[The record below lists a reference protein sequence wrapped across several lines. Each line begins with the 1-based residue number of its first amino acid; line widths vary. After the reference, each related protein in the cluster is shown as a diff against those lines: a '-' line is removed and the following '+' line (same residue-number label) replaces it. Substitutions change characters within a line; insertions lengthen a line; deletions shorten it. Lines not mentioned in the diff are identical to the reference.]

1 MKGAYVMPNKEDA
14 ISILKGIEI
23 FKHCT
28 ADELEQITGIISKK
42 QVCKK
47 EIIFYEGD
55 PCSTVYF
62 ISRGQIKVFKTTED
76 GREQIVNILAN
87 KDMFP
92 HVGLYGESYYPAT
105 AKSMEDG
112 TLYFLY
118 VDDFKRLL
126 QDSPSISV
134 KLLQILDGKIRDM
147 QIRLSHVMGSD
158 MTDKIIN
165 TLFVLAKAS
174 GTRTERGYEIKMEVT
189 HQDIA
194 DMLGTTRETVSRVMS
209 QLKRD
214 GKIVYDSHYIRL
226 VD

>member
-1 MKGAYVMPNKEDA
+1 MPNKEDVT
-14 ISILKGIEI
+14 SILKGIEI

-28 ADELEQITGIISKK
+28 VDELEKITGIISKK

-76 GREQIVNILAN
+76 GREQIVNILAI

-112 TLYFLY
+112 TLYYLY

-147 QIRLSHVMGSD
+147 
-158 MTDKIIN
+158 TDKIIN
-165 TLFVLAKAS
+165 TLFRLAKAS
-174 GTRTERGYEIKMEVT
+174 GTKTERGYEIKMEVI

-214 GKIVYDSHYIRL
+214 GKIVYDGHYIRL